1 MSLVITHGGNNTV
14 CETFYFGKPII
25 VMPMFSD
32 QFDNAQRIQEKGFGI
47 RMNPFQCTKDQLLN
61 GINKLINDSDLNLKM
76 KNISERFKAE
86 VKLGKV
92 GQLIENLVS

>member
-1 MSLVITHGGNNTV
+1 MG
-14 CETFYFGKPII
+14 
-25 VMPMFSD
+25 MFCD

-47 RMNPFQCTKDQLLN
+47 RMNPYQCTKNQLLN
-61 GINKLINDSDLNLKM
+61 GINKLINDSDLNLRM
-76 KNISERFKAE
+76 KKISERIRVE